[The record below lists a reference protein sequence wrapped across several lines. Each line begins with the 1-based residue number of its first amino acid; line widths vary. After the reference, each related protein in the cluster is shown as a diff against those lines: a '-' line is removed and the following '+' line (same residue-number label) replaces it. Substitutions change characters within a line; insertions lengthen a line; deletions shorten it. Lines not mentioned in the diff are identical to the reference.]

1 MGLQINT
8 NVGAL
13 NAYRNL
19 SGTQNAMSTSLER
32 LSSGLRINR
41 AADDA
46 AGLAISE
53 KLRSQI
59 SGLQKASSNAQD
71 GISLIQTGEGA
82 LNESHSILQRMREL
96 SVQAAN
102 DTNTDTDRKQIQKE
116 VDQLSQ
122 ELSRIGNSTQFN
134 GKSLLN
140 GDLTATPLK
149 LQIGANAGQ
158 NLSVSISDMRGR
170 ALGVTGTSESTID
183 TAATKGSVT
192 GNGTPATNLSTAGAA
207 GTLKI
212 VVDGDTANAV
222 SVTGFST
229 SDTAAQTAAK
239 INTALGTKGS
249 AAIDANGKLA
259 ITSAKA
265 GVGSSIAIDSTST
278 DKTVEDLGLQTAAV
292 TASGGVASTTATAG
306 TAGPTAGT
314 LAGTGNVV
322 FGAASPAA
330 GTLKVDIDAGGTP
343 ISKTINLTA
352 ADFVDQTALL
362 AKLNDTTNGLGTAGT
377 ASISGG
383 KLTITSATTG
393 TTSSVAVNT
402 AGSTGATLEGLG
414 FQTPTVAAAPKAA
427 NVTTANGAAG
437 VTTVST
443 AVVTNGTGTN
453 ALDFGSYSIGAVNAS
468 NIADVLD
475 SSGTKVATYNSST
488 GDIKDLTSST
498 NTLATVASG
507 SRPATAW
514 KLEIHGVDVST
525 QAAASAAVSTMDAAI
540 SKVSDQRS
548 TLGSV
553 QNRLQHTINNL
564 GVAAENLT
572 ASESRIRDTDMAKE
586 MTSFTRAQILSQ
598 AGISMLAQANQA
610 PQSVLKLLG

>member
-96 SVQAAN
+96 SVQASN
-102 DTNTDTDRKQIQKE
+102 DTNTTQDRKQIQKE

-158 NLSVSISDMRGR
+158 NLTVSIGDMRGR
-170 ALGVTGTSESTID
+170 ALGVIGTSESTVP
-183 TAATKGSVT
+183 TAATKGTVT
-192 GNGTPATNLSTAGAA
+192 GKTNPVNQSASGS
-207 GTLKI
+207 LKL
-212 VVDGDTANAV
+212 VVDGDTANPVTVSLASGDTSAQAV
-222 SVTGFST
+222 T
-229 SDTAAQTAAK
+229 K
-239 INTALGTKGS
+239 INTALGAKGT

-259 ITSAKA
+259 ITSATTGA
-265 GVGSSIAIDSTST
+265 SSSIAVDATST
-278 DKTVEDLGLQTAAV
+278 DATVQDLGLQTAAV

-306 TAGPTAGT
+306 TATPTAGKI
-314 LAGTGNVV
+314 AGTGNVV
-322 FGAASPAA
+322 FGATSPAA

-343 ISKTINLTA
+343 ISKTIALTA

-393 TTSSVAVNT
+393 TTSTVAVNI

-427 NVTTANGAAG
+427 NVTTANGAAAAS
-437 VTTVST
+437 TVAT
-443 AVVTNGTGTN
+443 NVVTNGTGTN

-468 NIADVLD
+468 NVADVLD

-488 GDIKDLTSST
+488 GDIKDLAST
-498 NTLATVASG
+498 PNTLATVASG
-507 SRPATAW
+507 SRPTGAW
-514 KLEIHGVDVST
+514 SLEIHGVDVSS
-525 QAAASAAVSTMDAAI
+525 QAAATAAI
-540 SKVSDQRS
+540 STVDTAIAKVSDQRS

-586 MTSFTRAQILSQ
+586 MTAFTRAQILSQ